1 MTVRPARRR
10 AHRGARKGTD
20 ANASRGHTAVDA
32 TNRSR
37 RAVLDPIWLG
47 HCEWLFDWDRWR
59 FNWDRWRVGI
69 TLAMGPDVAAGF
81 ATVVIVGGV
90 PAGIGQQ
97 SPTLDALRTEA
108 MGHGDAASYIKSAR
122 GVNRAGMTQW

>member
-1 MTVRPARRR
+1 MGTESRATSGIVALETVPMP
-10 AHRGARKGTD
+10 
-20 ANASRGHTAVDA
+20 NASRGRAAIDA

-37 RAVLDPIWLG
+37 RAVLDPLWLG

-59 FNWDRWRVGI
+59 VGV

-81 ATVVIVGGV
+81 AAVVIVGGV

-122 GVNRAGMTQW
+122 GVNWAGMT